1 MAERTHALPGWPA
14 SKRTR
19 TLVILTMLLLLVGGY
34 VAVELI
40 ALSGNVDDLLSG
52 KERDGK

>member
-19 TLVILTMLLLLVGGY
+19 TLVILTMLLLLVSGY

-40 ALSGNVDDLLSG
+40 ALSGNVDNLLSG
-52 KERDGK
+52 KEQDGK

>member
-1 MAERTHALPGWPA
+1 MAERTPALPGWPA

-19 TLVILTMLLLLVGGY
+19 TLVILAMLLLLVSGY

>member
-1 MAERTHALPGWPA
+1 
-14 SKRTR
+14 
-19 TLVILTMLLLLVGGY
+19 MLLVLVGGY